1 MVISYIQKVLQLVA
15 NDCGKIFD
23 FLYFKQCLKFIFGKL
38 QYIKWG
44 SEKMYIE
51 SLHYKNIGPLSD
63 LNIQFRKNE
72 KGVPIPLVVV
82 GKNGSG

>member
-1 MVISYIQKVLQLVA
+1 
-15 NDCGKIFD
+15 
-23 FLYFKQCLKFIFGKL
+23 
-38 QYIKWG
+38 
-44 SEKMYIE
+44 MYIE

-82 GKNGSG
+82 GKMEVENPFCYQILLMRFMNLQIKHMIMQRKRLVRDINFIK

>member
-1 MVISYIQKVLQLVA
+1 
-15 NDCGKIFD
+15 
-23 FLYFKQCLKFIFGKL
+23 
-38 QYIKWG
+38 
-44 SEKMYIE
+44 MYIE

-82 GKNGSG
+82 GKNGSGKSILLLLMRFMNLQIKHMIMQRKRLVRDINFIK

>member
-1 MVISYIQKVLQLVA
+1 
-15 NDCGKIFD
+15 
-23 FLYFKQCLKFIFGKL
+23 
-38 QYIKWG
+38 
-44 SEKMYIE
+44 MYIE

-82 GKNGSG
+82 EKMEVEIHSVYQILLSVL

>member
-1 MVISYIQKVLQLVA
+1 
-15 NDCGKIFD
+15 
-23 FLYFKQCLKFIFGKL
+23 
-38 QYIKWG
+38 
-44 SEKMYIE
+44 MYIE

-82 GKNGSG
+82 GKNGSGKSILLQWLFDIITDSRADGEIMYILLFFRYQK

>member
-1 MVISYIQKVLQLVA
+1 
-15 NDCGKIFD
+15 
-23 FLYFKQCLKFIFGKL
+23 
-38 QYIKWG
+38 
-44 SEKMYIE
+44 MYIE

-82 GKNGSG
+82 GKNGSGKCSGLYREAERSSAGM